1 MKLSCLQEN
10 LNRGLNIVGRAV
22 ATRTT
27 LPITNNVLIATDKS
41 RLKLV
46 ATNLEMAISCWIGA
60 KVEEEGT
67 ITVPARLLIEFINS
81 LPSEKVDISLSPKT
95 KTLELK
101 CARFEARISGV
112 DAKDFP
118 PIPKVDEGITTKVEV
133 EALRQG
139 ISQVVFAAAIE
150 ESRPVLTGVDT
161 EFDGD
166 LLTLAAADGFRL
178 AVYKLPIA
186 TPVSQKTEVIIPART
201 LAELN
206 RLIAEQEEAVKIT
219 VNPNKSQV
227 LFHLKNI
234 ELVSQL
240 VQGTFPQYSQL
251 IPQSYKTK
259 VIVNVAEFLRATKTA
274 AIFARDGSGIVRL
287 VIAPGAKTTP
297 GKITIS
303 ARSEEI
309 GDDVGEIDATVE
321 GEESKIAFNGKY
333 LTEVL
338 SVLNEAQVALE
349 TTNPSSPGVIRPV
362 GVDNYLHVIMPCLSS
377 GEVILRRENMEP
389 YPQHCLICGREIT
402 AGIDSH
408 VRYKHKIDYDT
419 YCKYF
424 YDCAGSYGIY
434 TNKQGM
440 MTWR

>member
-1 MKLSCLQEN
+1 MKLSCVQEN
-10 LNRGLNIVGRAV
+10 LNRGLGTVGRAV

-27 LPITNNVLIATDKS
+27 LPITNNVLLATDQA

-60 KVEEEGT
+60 KIEEEGA
-67 ITVPARLLIEFINS
+67 ITVPARLLTEFISS
-81 LPSEKVDISLSPKT
+81 LPSERVDISLSPRT

-118 PIPKVDEGITTKVEV
+118 PIPKIDEGITTQVEV
-133 EALRQG
+133 EALSQG
-139 ISQVVFAAAIE
+139 ITQVVFAAATE
-150 ESRPVLTGVDT
+150 ESRPVLTGVNT
-161 EFDGD
+161 EFDGN

-178 AVYKLPIA
+178 AVYKLPLA
-186 TPVSQKTEVIIPART
+186 TAVSQKTEVIIPART

-206 RLIAEQEEAVKIT
+206 RLMADQAEAIKIT

-227 LFHLKNI
+227 LCRLKNI

-240 VQGTFPQYSQL
+240 VQGTFPQYAQL
-251 IPQSYKTK
+251 IPQSYNTRM
-259 VIVNVAEFLRATKTA
+259 VVDVAEFLRATKTA

-287 VIAPGAKTTP
+287 VISPGAKLTP
-297 GKITIS
+297 GKVTVS

-309 GDDVGEIDATVE
+309 GDDVGEIDAIVE
-321 GEESKIAFNGKY
+321 GEEAKIAFNGKY

-338 SVLNEAQVALE
+338 GVLGEPQVALE

-362 GVDNYLHVIMPCLSS
+362 GVDNYIHVIMPMF
-377 GEVILRRENMEP
+377 V
-389 YPQHCLICGREIT
+389 Q
-402 AGIDSH
+402 
-408 VRYKHKIDYDT
+408 
-419 YCKYF
+419 
-424 YDCAGSYGIY
+424 
-434 TNKQGM
+434 
-440 MTWR
+440 W